1 MRIRN
6 LMAAAVIALSSG
18 ITTLALA
25 GPAQAQAQTA
35 EQCPPG
41 QPFDGEPGRPASP
54 PGQTFGRPPQYPPGK
69 CELRLSQSV
78 VAAGGSLQAA
88 GAGFA
93 PGSTV
98 EVSLAGASV
107 PLASTTAD
115 SGGAFSSN
123 LVIPASTS
131 PGSYTVTASG
141 GAQVLSASLE
151 VTPAESRPGAGA
163 RDSNAQEAGQN
174 LPRTG
179 SSSPLPLALT
189 GGTLLAVGMGA
200 VVVARRRSGATAT
213 ETD

>member
-1 MRIRN
+1 MRIRKI
-6 LMAAAVIALSSG
+6 MAAAVVALTSG
-18 ITTLALA
+18 ITALALA
-25 GPAQAQAQTA
+25 GPAQAQAA
-35 EQCPPG
+35 EPCPPS
-41 QPFDGEPGRPASP
+41 QPTDRPPGSPGSP
-54 PGQTFGRPPQYPPGK
+54 PRQPADRPPQYPPGK

-98 EVSLAGASV
+98 KVSFAGASV

-115 SGGAFSSN
+115 SAGAFSTN
-123 LVIPASTS
+123 LDIPASTK

-151 VTPAESRPGAGA
+151 VTPAGSRPRAGSGGTSTQA
-163 RDSNAQEAGQN
+163 AGQN

-179 SSSPLPLALT
+179 SSSPLPLALA
-189 GGTLLAVGMGA
+189 GGTLLAAGMGA
-200 VVVARRRSGATAT
+200 VVVARRRSAAVQT